1 MAFEVHR
8 YYLIPVRL
16 RQRGKHA
23 IAVVPCV
30 VDHTGQVAKCLDRLC
45 DGLTAALVV
54 GDVRLI
60 HDCPTTGC
68 EDIVH
73 NRLRC
78 IDIDIVNEYRRALA
92 SEDACVSSTQATPRA
107 RDDDDAFITNSHKNS

>member
-8 YYLIPVRL
+8 YYLVPVRL

-30 VDHTGQVAKCLDRLC
+30 VDHTGQVTKRLDRLC

-78 IDIDIVNEYRRALA
+78 IGVDIVNEHRGAFA
-92 SEDACVSSTQATPRA
+92 SEHAGVSSA
-107 RDDDDAFITNSHKNS
+107 